1 MMRILLFA
9 LILALSV
16 ASIGCLV
23 SGQVTVV
30 ESIEIGA
37 TTDQSISKFNLD
49 LNDNQDYGDHK
60 DQILSVDEISLVAI
74 LTNRVDEEAIGTVY
88 ISDNPNLN
96 TITDITDE
104 TKATRIF
111 TSPPVEGNGEVIV
124 NWSDGFAHM
133 SNTDVLIDQI
143 LGDGMFTVYGIA
155 ENTPFDLFIEAEVVI
170 TVTVSE

>member
-1 MMRILLFA
+1 MKRILLLG
-9 LILALSV
+9 LILALSL

-23 SGQVTVV
+23 SGQITVV

-37 TTDQSISKFNLD
+37 TTDQNLSKFNLD
-49 LNDNQDYGDHK
+49 LNDNADYRDHK

-74 LTNRVDEEAIGTVY
+74 LTNRANSEAIAEVY
-88 ISDNPNLN
+88 ISDNPNLS
-96 TITDITDE
+96 TIQDIRTQADL
-104 TKATRIF
+104 IF
-111 TSPPVEGNGEVIV
+111 TSPSVPANGEVIV

-155 ENTPFDLFIEAEVVI
+155 ENVPFDLFIEAEVVI